1 MILTARRFSMKLAL
15 FIAIIVLG
23 MGVSG
28 CLDSFRPVT
37 FENSSSLPATVGL
50 EAVTLEYN
58 GPYVFR
64 YTNVENKVILRG
76 ESYTRSYS
84 GPKYFNEDFGSQFK
98 YLVTAQDD
106 DLNFVYYRLFT
117 WTQLNDAG
125 WHVVIDPALSD

>member
-1 MILTARRFSMKLAL
+1 MTLAMRSFSIKLAL

-23 MGVSG
+23 MLVSG
-28 CLDSFRPVT
+28 CADSFRPVT
-37 FENSSSLPATVGL
+37 FENSSSLPVTVGL
-50 EAVTLEYN
+50 EAVTLEYT

-64 YTNVENKVILRG
+64 YTNIKRKVVLAG
-76 ESYTRSYS
+76 ESSTRSYS
-84 GPKYFNEDFGSQFK
+84 GPKYFDEDFGSQFK

-117 WTQLNDAG
+117 WTELNDAG